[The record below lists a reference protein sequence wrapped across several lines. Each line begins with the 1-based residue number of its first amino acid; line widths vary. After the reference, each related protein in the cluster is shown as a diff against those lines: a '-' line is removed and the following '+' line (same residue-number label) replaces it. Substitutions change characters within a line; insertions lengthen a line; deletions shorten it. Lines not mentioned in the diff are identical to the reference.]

1 MRELRDAHDHEK
13 ITALVAQLGTDLAES
28 PQSNLRKG
36 ALHALAGTAIGL
48 REDVG
53 QLLPQLLQPVLGSF
67 SDQDARVRYY
77 GCEALYNIAKV
88 ARAGCVKHFNPIFD
102 GLFKLSADTDI
113 SVQNGMQLLDRLMK
127 DVVTEAEDFGIEG
140 FMPLLGER
148 IYVSN
153 PFSRQFLVGW
163 ISALDSVPDIDL
175 LAHLPVFFDGLF
187 HMLADP
193 NKEIRQQTF
202 SVLSEFLREIRDTE
216 QLGVADL
223 APIVHVLVQH
233 SSSHDKFSRLT
244 ALNWLHTFVTRGRE
258 HIMPFCAQVLNAILA
273 SLSHL
278 EDEIREAAKGA
289 DVALRALLQ
298 SSQDAQFEMHTL
310 LHTLGGHL
318 ASQYV
323 PTLLAA
329 LQWVHMLLRKSGP
342 RVMQLS
348 QQIWP
353 ALFTCLSNASEE
365 VVRLDI
371 EALARMAPTEEHFG
385 PLVEHLLQIFRKVTA
400 QPTPSLKPTP
410 GSSPSPSPT
419 LAPRP
424 PGARASREAW
434 RPHRAPAMR
443 APRAT
448 QGLRDAG
455 GWAAGRGGPRVCLAD
470 GAAAQPHPAHH
481 AGGHRAAAAP
491 QAEHLQC

>member
-1 MRELRDAHDHEK
+1 VENLVRELRDAHDHEK

-385 PLVEHLLQIFRKVTA
+385 PLVEHLLQIFRKVTP
-400 QPTPSLKPTP
+400 QP
-410 GSSPSPSPT
+410 
-419 LAPRP
+419 
-424 PGARASREAW
+424 
-434 RPHRAPAMR
+434 
-443 APRAT
+443 
-448 QGLRDAG
+448 
-455 GWAAGRGGPRVCLAD
+455 
-470 GAAAQPHPAHH
+470 
-481 AGGHRAAAAP
+481 
-491 QAEHLQC
+491 